1 MWMLVIVSAG
11 IRGRQIW
18 LCQKRQGLGESFYI
32 VASVQDHSWSAILFL
47 IDFSFK
53 DHDQGRNRPRISPVQ
68 TIQSYTSPAY
78 FSRSQRLEM
87 LHILHAFGDG
97 NLQHLANSSLL
108 AFLYIPEMHGDQLRR
123 VEARAKEILFSSLL
137 VTRRGEKAGQA
148 GYYRSTADFQNICVI
163 IGTSLHLAVS
173 FFICTSE
180 QVELYSFRI
189 SLSQELHCTVPCSS
203 VW

>member
-1 MWMLVIVSAG
+1 MEIGSFSVVS
-11 IRGRQIW
+11 
-18 LCQKRQGLGESFYI
+18 
-32 VASVQDHSWSAILFL
+32 SVQDHSCTTNSFL
-47 IDFSFK
+47 IYFSFE
-53 DHDQGRNRPRISPVQ
+53 DYDQGRNRP
-68 TIQSYTSPAY
+68 TIIPSHLILSHSSPAQPSPGQSSPAC

-87 LHILHAFGDG
+87 PHVLHAFGDC

-123 VEARAKEILFSSLL
+123 VEARAKEISFSSLP
-137 VTRRGEKAGQA
+137 VTQRREMAGQA
-148 GYYRSTADFQNICVI
+148 GYYRNIAAFQNICVI
-163 IGTSLHLAVS
+163 ICKSLHLAVS

-203 VW
+203 V